1 MKINIIGQKLL
12 NNEYI
17 EICLNKLLHF
27 KNDFAIISTLS
38 SSKKGVSP
46 DYGLMPF
53 LSFKGGIYFTIV
65 AVMLFLTRI
74 FIGKVAD
81 QKGEAIF
88 VYTCH
93 MCMFIALFLIAF
105 IAHNITFLLSAALSD
120 YAFGG
125 IEPTLQSMAVSIAPP
140 QRRGATN
147 STFLCAYD
155 MGIGLGGG
163 IAGVLIDMIGY
174 NYMFAIIAIAN
185 ILSILIYIAIGK
197 KHPSSLT
204 YRLKMQKEKQA

>member
-1 MKINIIGQKLL
+1 
-12 NNEYI
+12 
-17 EICLNKLLHF
+17 
-27 KNDFAIISTLS
+27 
-38 SSKKGVSP
+38 
-46 DYGLMPF
+46 MPF

-74 FIGKVAD
+74 FIGKVAN
-81 QKGEAIF
+81 QKEEVIF

-105 IAHNITFLLSAALSD
+105 IPHNITFLLSAALSG
-120 YAFGG
+120 YVFRG
-125 IEPTLQSMAVSIAPP
+125 IEPALQSMSVSIAPP
-140 QRRGATN
+140 QRRGAAN
-147 STFLCAYD
+147 STLLCAYD

-185 ILSILIYIAIGK
+185 ILSILIYIAIGQ

>member
-1 MKINIIGQKLL
+1 ML

-38 SSKKGVSP
+38 SSKKDVSP

-74 FIGKVAD
+74 FIGKVAN
-81 QKGEAIF
+81 QKEEVIF

-105 IAHNITFLLSAALSD
+105 IPHNITFLLSAALSG

-125 IEPTLQSMAVSIAPP
+125 IEPALQSMAVSIAPP
-140 QRRGATN
+140 QRRGAAN

-185 ILSILIYIAIGK
+185 ILSILIYIAIGQ

>member
-1 MKINIIGQKLL
+1 MVLIFLL
-12 NNEYI
+12 TYGSLENYI
-17 EICLNKLLHF
+17 LKF
-27 KNDFAIISTLS
+27 
-38 SSKKGVSP
+38 VSEES
-46 DYGLMPF
+46 MITM
-53 LSFKGGIYFTIV
+53 SGGIYFTIM
-65 AVMLFLTRI
+65 AVMLFITRI
-74 FIGKVAD
+74 LIGKVAD

-88 VYTCH
+88 VYTCN

-105 IAHNITFLLSAALSD
+105 IPHNITFLLSAALSG

-125 IEPTLQSMAVSIAPP
+125 IEPALQFMAVCIAPP
-140 QRRGATN
+140 QRRGAAN

-163 IAGVLIDMIGY
+163 MAGVLIDMVGY
-174 NYMFAIIAIAN
+174 NHMLVIIAIAN
-185 ILSILIYIAIGK
+185 ILSILIYIAIGR

>member
-1 MKINIIGQKLL
+1 MDL
-12 NNEYI
+12 
-17 EICLNKLLHF
+17 CL
-27 KNDFAIISTLS
+27 
-38 SSKKGVSP
+38 
-46 DYGLMPF
+46 F
-53 LSFKGGIYFTIV
+53 LSFKGGIYFTIM
-65 AVMLFLTRI
+65 AVMLFLIRI
-74 FIGKVAD
+74 FIGKVTD

-105 IAHNITFLLSAALSD
+105 IPHNITFLLSAALSG

-125 IEPTLQSMAVSIAPP
+125 IEPALQSMAVSIAPP
-140 QRRGATN
+140 QRRGAAN

-185 ILSILIYIAIGK
+185 ILSILYCYWPKSSIIINLSFKNAKRKASLDLLFIYLRFSTG
-197 KHPSSLT
+197 
-204 YRLKMQKEKQA
+204 